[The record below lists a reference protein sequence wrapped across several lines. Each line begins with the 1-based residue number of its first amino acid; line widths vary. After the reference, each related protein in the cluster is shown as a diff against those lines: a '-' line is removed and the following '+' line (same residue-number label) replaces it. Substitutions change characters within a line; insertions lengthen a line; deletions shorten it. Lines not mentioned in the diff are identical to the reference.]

1 MNPTIPRT
9 KPKIGVL
16 MYGNKQVC
24 EPDTF
29 RNLGNKQAEL
39 IRQGFDKA
47 KFHKHYYY
55 GRKN

>member
-16 MYGNKQVC
+16 MYGKKQVG

-29 RNLGNKQAEL
+29 RNLGNRQTEL
-39 IRQGFDKA
+39 IRQGFDKTL
-47 KFHKHYYY
+47 FHKHYYY